1 MGTTRENTE
10 TTQENTGTTQENP
23 GTPKY
28 LDKTGLSQVWT
39 NAVDNF
45 ASKKELTDT
54 VAQAVSGVYKFIG
67 SVNFAE
73 LPTEGMKA
81 GHTYNIKDEFETTE
95 AFVDGSGKTYP
106 AGTNVAY
113 TENGWDCLAGI
124 FDFSNFMMKRVLR
137 NIKAAEIDAIC
148 VIPTE

>member
-1 MGTTRENTE
+1 M
-10 TTQENTGTTQENP
+10 GTTQETT
-23 GTPKY
+23 GATSRY
-28 LDKTGLSQVWT
+28 LDKTGLTQVWN

-54 VAQAVSGVYKFIG
+54 VNQAVSGVYKFMG

-73 LPTEGMKA
+73 LPSEGMEA

-95 AFVDGSGKTYP
+95 VFVDGAGKTYP

-124 FDFSNFMMKRVLR
+124 FDFSNFMMKSDIR
-137 NIKAAEIDAIC
+137 NITAEEIDAIC
-148 VIPTE
+148 VIPAE

>member
-1 MGTTRENTE
+1 M
-10 TTQENTGTTQENP
+10 GTTQENI
-23 GTPKY
+23 GTSKY

-39 NAVDNF
+39 NALDNF

-67 SVNFAE
+67 SVNFSE

-81 GHTYNIKDEFETTE
+81 GYTYNIKDEFETTE
-95 AFVDGSGKTYP
+95 AFIDGSGKTYP

-124 FDFSNFMMKRVLR
+124 FDFSNFMLKGDIR
-137 NIKAAEIDAIC
+137 NITSEEIDAIC
-148 VIPTE
+148 VIPEE

>member
-1 MGTTRENTE
+1 MGTTRENTG

-124 FDFSNFMMKRVLR
+124 FDLSNFLMKGDIR
-137 NIKAAEIDAIC
+137 NISSDEIDAIC
-148 VIPTE
+148 VIPAE